1 MPVSLKHIFQSTL
14 PDDPDPTLVRPSNWN
29 DEHNLTMATGRI
41 LGRTNSGTG
50 PVQEITI
57 GSGLSLSAGT
67 LSTTGGGTGTV
78 TSVDVSGGTTGLT
91 FSGGPVTTNGI
102 ITMAG
107 TLAVTNGG
115 TGQTSYTNGQL
126 LIGNS
131 TGNTLTKATLTA
143 GTGIGISNGAGSITI
158 TNSAPDQVVSLTGA
172 GTTSISGTYPNF
184 TITSND
190 QFSGTVTTVS
200 VVSTN
205 GFAGTVANA
214 TTTPAITLTT
224 SVTGIVKG
232 NGTALS
238 AASAGTDYV
247 APGAYTTSGL
257 TMATS
262 RLLGRTTAGTG
273 AAEEIS
279 VGSGLSL
286 TGGTLSATGGGMVYP
301 SAGIAVSTGS
311 AWGTSLTAPSG
322 AIVGTTD
329 TQTLTNKRYTPRVS
343 STASISSPLAWNSD
357 SFDQYAATAQA
368 AALTINADAGTPT
381 DGQRILFRFKDNGT
395 ARALTWTTGSSKS
408 FRAVGV
414 TLPTTTVIN
423 KVLYVGCIYNAAED
437 RWDALAVGQEA

>member
-1 MPVSLKHIFQSTL
+1 MAAASASADGYLTST
-14 PDDPDPTLVRPSNWN
+14 DWT
-29 DEHNLTMATGRI
+29 TF
-41 LGRTNSGTG
+41 NSK
-50 PVQEITI
+50 
-57 GSGLSLSAGT
+57 GS
-67 LSTTGGGTGTV
+67 GTV
-78 TSVDVSGGTTGLT
+78 TSV
-91 FSGGPVTTNGI
+91 
-102 ITMAG
+102 
-107 TLAVTNGG
+107 
-115 TGQTSYTNGQL
+115 
-126 LIGNS
+126 
-131 TGNTLTKATLTA
+131 
-143 GTGIGISNGAGSITI
+143 
-158 TNSAPDQVVSLTGA
+158 
-172 GTTSISGTYPNF
+172 
-184 TITSND
+184 
-190 QFSGTVTTVS
+190 S
-200 VVSTN
+200 VVSAN
-205 GFAGTVANA
+205 GLAGTSSGGA
-214 TTTPAITLTT
+214 TPALTLSTTITGLL
-224 SVTGIVKG
+224 KG

-273 AAEEIS
+273 AAEEIT

-286 TGGTLSATGGGMVYP
+286 TGGTLTATGGGGMVYP
-301 SAGIAVSTGS
+301 GAGIAVSTGS

-357 SFDQYAATAQA
+357 NFDQYAATAQS

-395 ARALTWTTGSSKS
+395 ARSLTWTTGSSKS